1 MIRGF
6 SFSPLYEKGNNM
18 NRKTS
23 LDIKKTASIA
33 MLSALAFLAR
43 LVFKIPVSF
52 LTFDI
57 KDTVIALGGLV
68 FGPVSGVVIA
78 LVVSLV
84 EMIISETGPIG
95 FIMNFVS
102 SAVFAGVASLIYK
115 FKRTFNGAIIG
126 LYSSVAATTAVML
139 LMNVILT
146 PIYQGVPRSAVI
158 AMLPTLFLPFNFAKT
173 LLNAAIVM
181 LIYKPVVVA
190 LRKAKI
196 LEGKT
201 MDVKFGKQSVITII
215 ISSVS
220 LVAAIVIFVI
230 LNNK

>member
-1 MIRGF
+1 
-6 SFSPLYEKGNNM
+6 M

-43 LVFKIPVSF
+43 LVFKIPVTF

-95 FIMNFVS
+95 FVMNFVS

>member
-1 MIRGF
+1 MNT
-6 SFSPLYEKGNNM
+6 NN
-18 NRKTS
+18 KT
-23 LDIKKTASIA
+23 DVKKLAGIA

-78 LVVSLV
+78 LLTSLV

-95 FIMNFVS
+95 FVMNFVS
-102 SAVFAGVASLIYK
+102 SATFVGVASLIYK
-115 FKRTFNGAIIG
+115 TKRTFNGAIIG
-126 LYSSVAATTAVML
+126 LFSSVAATTAVMM
-139 LMNVILT
+139 LMNVLLT
-146 PIYQGVPRSAVI
+146 PIYQGVPRSVVI
-158 AMLPTLFLPFNFAKT
+158 SMLPTLFLPFNFAKT
-173 LLNAAIVM
+173 LLNAAVVL
-181 LIYKPVVVA
+181 LIYKPVVMA

-196 LEGKT
+196 VEGRA
-201 MDVKFGKQSVITII
+201 MDIKFTKQSLITII
-215 ISSVS
+215 ISGVS
-220 LVAAIVIFVI
+220 LIAAIVIFVV

>member
-1 MIRGF
+1 
-6 SFSPLYEKGNNM
+6 
-18 NRKTS
+18 
-23 LDIKKTASIA
+23 

-95 FIMNFVS
+95 FVMNFVS

>member
-1 MIRGF
+1 
-6 SFSPLYEKGNNM
+6 M
-18 NRKTS
+18 N
-23 LDIKKTASIA
+23 KKTKLDVKKMASIA

-95 FIMNFVS
+95 FVMNFIS

-139 LMNVILT
+139 LMNLLLT
-146 PIYQGVPRSAVI
+146 PIYQGVPRSAVV

-196 LEGKT
+196 VEGRA
-201 MDVKFGKQSVITII
+201 MDIKFGKQSIITIV

-220 LVAAIVIFVI
+220 LVAAVVIFVI

>member
-1 MIRGF
+1 
-6 SFSPLYEKGNNM
+6 M

-95 FIMNFVS
+95 FVMNFVS

-126 LYSSVAATTAVML
+126 LDSSVAATTAVML

>member
-1 MIRGF
+1 
-6 SFSPLYEKGNNM
+6 M
-18 NRKTS
+18 NRKIS

-57 KDTVIALGGLV
+57 KDTVIAFGGLV

-181 LIYKPVVVA
+181 LIYKPVVMA

-201 MDVKFGKQSVITII
+201 MDVKFGKQSIITII

>member
-1 MIRGF
+1 
-6 SFSPLYEKGNNM
+6 M

-95 FIMNFVS
+95 FVMNFIS

-181 LIYKPVVVA
+181 LIYKPVVMA

>member
-1 MIRGF
+1 
-6 SFSPLYEKGNNM
+6 M
-18 NRKTS
+18 NKKTS

-33 MLSALAFLAR
+33 MLSALSFLAR

-181 LIYKPVVVA
+181 LIYKPVVMA

-201 MDVKFGKQSVITII
+201 MDVKFGKQSIITII

>member
-1 MIRGF
+1 
-6 SFSPLYEKGNNM
+6 M

-95 FIMNFVS
+95 FVMNFVS